1 MHVVKRYDTSE
12 LNMPET
18 RKRFQLKLRTGSA
31 AYQLI
36 LMKMRRRRRRRRRR
50 RKKNG
55 QESVVVLERK
65 VESKWI
71 GNKTLS
77 EKQLRKSK

>member
-1 MHVVKRYDTSE
+1 MHVVKRYNTSK

-36 LMKMRRRRRRRRRR
+36 LMKMRRRRRRGRRRRR
-50 RKKNG
+50 RKNR

-77 EKQLRKSK
+77 EKQLRKY